1 MDHDIPLPEL
11 LHLPYALYGL
21 ARNPAVRADPQLC
34 DALRPG
40 GPARRLAAAQALPEE
55 IAARLAADP
64 DPEVRAERA
73 GREGAAGGRH
83 GLFAAD
89 PEAEV
94 RIALAQNP
102 GLSPELAARLGAD
115 TDPAVRE
122 AVARREEAP
131 AEDLHRALLADP
143 EAKVRVAAC
152 RHRPPAGLHGAL
164 LADPATRHHVVP
176 FLDLDPET
184 AERLA
189 ADPDDRVREQ
199 LAGHPCLSAEL
210 RAVLARDA
218 DPGVRGKVFE
228 RADATPQERAA
239 IFASLTAGALRYEED
254 PRDSS
259 DEDFLC
265 DAMLAYL
272 DLMPYPWVEPDPL
285 PYADSPYAGLRCAAA
300 RSTALPAEARAR
312 LLADDNPRVRFLA
325 LAGLAEPD
333 PALVEELDRRQGGR
347 VKHGGRPADLATFPP
362 ETLRRFAADP
372 DAWMRLLALR
382 DPDLPPDLLERLAAD
397 GDEGVRQATA
407 EHPRIPVEALVR
419 LLGDTD
425 EDVVEAAAASP
436 ALPVEVMR
444 ALLDRADAAGGPPP
458 RPAACEGDCRHGASE
473 R

>member
-21 ARNPAVRADPQLC
+21 ARNPAVRADPRLC
-34 DALRPG
+34 DALPRG
-40 GPARRLAAAQALPEE
+40 GPTRSLARTRALPEE

-64 DPEVRAERA
+64 DPDVRAERA
-73 GREGAAGGRH
+73 KWEGAAGGRH

-89 PEAEV
+89 PDAEV
-94 RIALAQNP
+94 RIALVQNP
-102 GLSPELAARLGAD
+102 GLSPELTARLGAD

-122 AVARREEAP
+122 AVARRAEAP

-152 RHRPPAGLHGAL
+152 RHRPPADLHGAL
-164 LADPATRHHVVP
+164 LADPATRHHVVSY
-176 FLDLDPET
+176 LDLAPET
-184 AERLA
+184 AAELA
-189 ADPDDRVREQ
+189 ADPDEDVRCR
-199 LAGHPCLSAEL
+199 LAGHPDLPGEL

-239 IFASLTAGALRYEED
+239 IFESLTAGALRYEED
-254 PRDSS
+254 PRGSS

-265 DAMLAYL
+265 EAMLAYL

-312 LLADDNPRVRFLA
+312 LLADVNPRVRFLA
-325 LAGLAEPD
+325 LAGLAEVD
-333 PALVEELDRRQGGR
+333 LAVAEELDRRQGR
-347 VKHGGRPADLATFPP
+347 MVKHGGRPADCVTFPP
-362 ETLRRFAADP
+362 ETLRRFAGDP
-372 DAWMRLLALR
+372 DPWMRVLALR
-382 DPDLPPDLLERLAAD
+382 DPDLPDEMLERLAAD
-397 GDEGVRQATA
+397 QEESVRCATA
-407 EHPRIPVEALVR
+407 EHPRVPVDALVR

-425 EDVVEAAAASP
+425 GEVVETAAASP
-436 ALPVEVMR
+436 LLPVEVMR
-444 ALLDRADAAGGPPP
+444 AVLDRADAAGDPPP
-458 RPAACEGDCRHGASE
+458 APVPCDGNCRQGVSGG
-473 R
+473 

>member
-21 ARNPAVRADPQLC
+21 ARTRALS
-34 DALRPG
+34 
-40 GPARRLAAAQALPEE
+40 EE

-64 DPEVRAERA
+64 DPDVRAERA
-73 GREGAAGGRH
+73 NWEGAAGGRH

-89 PEAEV
+89 PEATV
-94 RIALAQNP
+94 RIALARNP
-102 GLSPELAARLGAD
+102 GLSPELTARLGAD

-143 EAKVRVAAC
+143 EPKVRVAAC
-152 RHRPPAGLHGAL
+152 RHRPPADLHGAL

-184 AERLA
+184 AGQLA

-199 LAGHPCLSAEL
+199 LAGHPCLPAEL

-228 RADATPQERAA
+228 RADATPQERAV
-239 IFASLTAGALRYEED
+239 IFESLTAGALRYAED

-265 DAMLAYL
+265 EAMLTCL
-272 DLMPYPWVEPDPL
+272 DLMPYPWVDPDPL
-285 PYADSPYAGLRCAAA
+285 PYADSPFAGLRCAAA

-312 LLADDNPRVRFLA
+312 LLADENPRVRFHA
-325 LAGLAEPD
+325 LAGLAEVD
-333 PALVEELDRRQGGR
+333 LTVAEELDRRQGGM
-347 VKHGGRPADLATFPP
+347 VKHGGRPADCVTFPP
-362 ETLRRFAADP
+362 ETLRRFADDP
-372 DAWMRLLALR
+372 DPWMRVLALR
-382 DPDLPPDLLERLAAD
+382 DPDLPDEMLERLAAD
-397 GDEGVRQATA
+397 QEESVRCATA
-407 EHPRIPVEALVR
+407 GHPRVPVAALLR

-425 EDVVEAAAASP
+425 EEVVEAAAASP
-436 ALPVEVMR
+436 LLPVEVMR
-444 ALLDRADAAGGPPP
+444 AVLDRADAADDPPP
-458 RPAACEGDCRHGASE
+458 APVPCDGDCRQGAFAK
-473 R
+473 